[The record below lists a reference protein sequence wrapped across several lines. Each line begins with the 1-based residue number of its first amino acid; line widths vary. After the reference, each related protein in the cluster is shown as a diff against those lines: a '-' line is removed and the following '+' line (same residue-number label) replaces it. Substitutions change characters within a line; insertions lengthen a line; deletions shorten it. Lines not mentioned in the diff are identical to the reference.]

1 MTTRNEIIN
10 AIIKN
15 KKDIKDNTT
24 FIKSLTKMRKD
35 ELKKVLKNIVNDE
48 NNKYDDELSEIE
60 YKKMLYTR
68 DNLQREILELEVLE
82 KQKDQELKELDNEE
96 PKPLK
101 QKKKVIIE
109 EVEEVE
115 EVEEEEEE
123 EEPKPKKK
131 PKQKTDIAKL
141 EKDVRA
147 LIKKFNNIM
156 SDVINQYENE
166 YLTDEDIKYII
177 DYHNEQ
183 KNLIADKLEIIYDK
197 LGDLNFSNAFNNFID
212 TNFNKWVD
220 KIDNLYN

>member
-1 MTTRNEIIN
+1 
-10 AIIKN
+10 
-15 KKDIKDNTT
+15 
-24 FIKSLTKMRKD
+24 LTKMRKD